1 LLGTSARYE
10 ERTRDTRTSQ
20 RALRRQTQ
28 ETAPVI
34 LEPALKQD
42 PNHGA
47 DNNGEVLRINNANE
61 YLTGKVPLKNE
72 SGIVLLSAF
81 EGVP

>member
-1 LLGTSARYE
+1 MKS
-10 ERTRDTRTSQ
+10 ERAIREHHSEHYGDKP
-20 RALRRQTQ
+20 Q

-47 DNNGEVLRINNANE
+47 DNNGEDLRINNANE